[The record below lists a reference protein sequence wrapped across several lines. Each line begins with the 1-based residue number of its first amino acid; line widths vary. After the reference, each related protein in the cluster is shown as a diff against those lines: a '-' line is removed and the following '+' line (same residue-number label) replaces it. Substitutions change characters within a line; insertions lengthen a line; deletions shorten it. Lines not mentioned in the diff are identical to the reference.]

1 MSYNYRS
8 HGDEGAWREG
18 LSGAPS
24 PYTPGSETFLFSSPP
39 TSPPVH
45 GPYGN
50 TQTGYTSAFPNPPKS
65 GHRQISSISS
75 IESEESTRI
84 GPPHSREPKGIYR
97 RTFSNLSKN
106 SEMLKM
112 WSTGIHWYVP
122 AGMIFVYMVGIGAAL
137 AHHFFNKSLHYKPAT
152 NQVWMSRIGT
162 ALAFLTK
169 ASLVGAIVLAYR

>member
-8 HGDEGAWREG
+8 HGDEDVWREG

-65 GHRQISSISS
+65 GHRQISSIAS

-84 GPPHSREPKGIYR
+84 GLPHSREPKGIYR